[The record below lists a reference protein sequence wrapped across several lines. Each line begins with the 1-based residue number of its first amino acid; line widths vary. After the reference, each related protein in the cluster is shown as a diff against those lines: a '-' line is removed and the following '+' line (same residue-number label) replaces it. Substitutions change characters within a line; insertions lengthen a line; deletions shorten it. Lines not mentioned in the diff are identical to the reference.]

1 LPQATPSWSCTPVTG
16 GTPYACYENQ
26 YQDAAAQNKLYEDAE
41 AVLRRFIAE
50 DERIYRIGGVPEPTT
65 TLGEILTGEALKS
78 VMANYADLISDGT
91 KMIGGEFK
99 IASLERVLE
108 RSSGSVSAVRVCL
121 DISEVELKR
130 PGKGTYHVD
139 EDGVETFYFVHEGS
153 TLKIAEITSKWV
165 ASC

>member
-1 LPQATPSWSCTPVTG
+1 
-16 GTPYACYENQ
+16 
-26 YQDAAAQNKLYEDAE
+26 
-41 AVLRRFIAE
+41 
-50 DERIYRIGGVPEPTT
+50 
-65 TLGEILTGEALKS
+65 ALKS

-130 PGKGTYHVD
+130 PGKGTHHAD
-139 EDGVETFYFVHEGS
+139 EGGGETFYFVHEGS